1 MSIIPKLSQEVE
13 ISAQRVNI
21 VMFSAEERMREFEAK
36 INEIKRSNM
45 NPEVPFDV
53 VNLLNNG

>member
-21 VMFSAEERMREFEAK
+21 VMFSAEERMRDFEAK